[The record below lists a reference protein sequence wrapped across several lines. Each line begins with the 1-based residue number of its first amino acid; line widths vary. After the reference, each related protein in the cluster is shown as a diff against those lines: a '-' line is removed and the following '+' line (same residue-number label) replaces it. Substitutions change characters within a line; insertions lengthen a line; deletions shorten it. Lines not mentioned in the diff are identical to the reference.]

1 MTTPFEKLISI
12 MARLRA
18 PDGCPWDREQTH
30 ASLRPYL
37 LEETYEV
44 LEAMDN
50 GDMPHLKEELG
61 DLLLQVVFHAQ
72 VASEN
77 KDFNMDDVVQGISE
91 KLIRRHP
98 HVFGDVVINTAE
110 EQTAHWEQIKRK
122 EGKKSA
128 IDGVPPALPALT
140 RARRVQEKATSVGFD
155 WPSPEPVL
163 DKVREEIDELNDA
176 RHEGN
181 RAHIEE
187 EYGDLLF
194 ALVNLARFIKVDPEA
209 ALQKS
214 TNKFSRRFRAV
225 EERMKADGHPMKN
238 ATLEEMDLYWDQVK
252 RSSNVS

>member
-1 MTTPFEKLISI
+1 VNTPFEKLTEI
-12 MARLRA
+12 MAQLRA
-18 PDGCPWDREQTH
+18 PNGCPWDREQTH
-30 ASLRPYL
+30 ATLRPYL

-72 VASEN
+72 IASEKN
-77 KDFNMDDVVQGISE
+77 DFNIDDVVNGISE
-91 KLIRRHP
+91 KLERRHP

-163 DKVREEIDELNDA
+163 EKVREEIDELTEA
-176 RHEGN
+176 RAEGSQ
-181 RAHIEE
+181 AHIEE

-214 TNKFSRRFRAV
+214 THKFSARFKAV
-225 EERMKADGHPMKN
+225 EKRMLADGHPMKN
-238 ATLEEMDLYWDQVK
+238 ATLEEMDHYWNEVK
-252 RSSNVS
+252 KSL